1 MKNAQ
6 KVVVKLGSAVI
17 TRKDQTGIALGRMA
31 SIVEQVSQLR
41 NSGKQVLMVT
51 SGAVA
56 LGRQRLAKDLV
67 KLGHS
72 NKVKDKMSINL
83 VSFLYLFVYI

>member
-17 TRKDQTGIALGRMA
+17 THKDQSGVALGRVA

-56 LGRQRLAKDLV
+56 LGRQRLGKDLV
-67 KLGHS
+67 KLGNT
-72 NKVKDKMSINL
+72 NKVRVWISNL
-83 VSFLYLFVYI
+83 W